1 MASPPR
7 TLSLLLVEDNPADAR
22 LIRELLREL
31 AYFPFSLEHV
41 QTLAAAFARLDEADT
56 DAVLLD
62 LDLPD
67 SHGLET
73 FTRIRAARP
82 SVAILILSGN
92 SDRDMALR
100 AVSEGAQDY
109 LLKGHID
116 PEMLVR
122 TVRFGV
128 EHKRLSD
135 HQQFLS
141 DASGLLAQTLDYERV
156 LHQVVQLPVPLLSD
170 VSVLMLDAT
179 DGSVSR
185 VLVHSSDSAR
195 AERLQATLPNV
206 TRTSLLESVD
216 SSSALDSELV
226 GMRGRLGSLWLLRG
240 QSRQPFDAQDTRV
253 LRDLAG
259 RATIA
264 IENARLHRELELAL
278 RVRDDVLA
286 STSHDLRS
294 PLIGIGMQTTVLTRV
309 LQRTSGARITAQVT
323 RQLLNGL
330 EDIGSTAQRAQA
342 LIQELLDAAALD
354 ANQELQLA
362 RQPLDLVALVNRVV
376 SEHRAR
382 ASYHELVV
390 SAPSGPVFGNWDP
403 VRLGRV
409 LDNLIGNALKYTPL
423 PRPIEVEVES
433 ETRGDSRWAIVRVR
447 DHGVGIPAADL
458 PHVFDRFF
466 RASNVE
472 SDTRGAGLGLSG
484 VRRIVEQHGGQVHVD
499 SQQGAGS
506 TFTISLPGAA

>member
-1 MASPPR
+1 MQSQPR
-7 TLSLLLVEDNPADAR
+7 TLSILLVEDNPADAR

-31 AYFPFSLEHV
+31 AYFPFTLEHV
-41 QTLAAAFARLDEADT
+41 QTLGAAFERLSEADT

-73 FTRIRAARP
+73 FIRVRAARP

-92 SDRDMALR
+92 TDRDMALR

-122 TVRFGV
+122 TVRFAV

-135 HQQFLS
+135 QQQFLS
-141 DASGLLAQTLDYERV
+141 DSSSSLARTLDYEAV
-156 LHQVVQLPVPLLSD
+156 LRQLVELPVPLLSD
-170 VSVLMLDAT
+170 ASVLMLEAT
-179 DGSVSR
+179 DHSVSR
-185 VLVHSSDSAR
+185 VLVHSSDALCT
-195 AERLQATLPNV
+195 ERLQATVANV
-206 TRTSLLESVD
+206 TRASLRELVESG
-216 SSSALDSELV
+216 SAMESDLV
-226 GMRGRLGSLWLLRG
+226 GMQGRLGILLLLRG
-240 QSRQPFDAQDTRV
+240 RKRQPFDAQDNRV

-259 RATIA
+259 RASIG

-278 RVRDDVLA
+278 RMRDDVLA

-294 PLIGIGMQTTVLTRV
+294 PLIGISMQTAALIPV
-309 LQRTSGARITAQVT
+309 LQRTLGRRMSTAVM

-330 EDIGSTAQRAQA
+330 EDIGATAQRAQA

-354 ANQELQLA
+354 ADQALQLA
-362 RQPLDLVALVNRVV
+362 RQSLDLVALVDRVI
-376 SEHRAR
+376 SDHRAR
-382 ASYHELVV
+382 SSYHELVV
-390 SAPSGPVFGNWDP
+390 NAPSRPVLGNWDP

-409 LDNLIGNALKYTPL
+409 LDNLINNALKYSPL
-423 PRPIEVEVES
+423 PLPVEVEVQP
-433 ETRGDSRWAIVRVR
+433 ETRGESEWAIVRVR
-447 DHGVGIPAADL
+447 DHGLGIPAADL

-466 RASNVE
+466 RGSNVE

-484 VRRIVEQHGGQVHVD
+484 VQRIVEQHGGQIHVE
-499 SQQGAGS
+499 SQEGAGS
-506 TFTISLPGAA
+506 TFTISLPCDA